1 MRWTQGYR
9 RVIIPGLTLSVLA
22 ALFLSGGLG
31 QGPPVGA
38 DRYFTEVAS
47 VIEQVPY
54 QIDSWVGVNLPLTE
68 VAVKMLRPNK
78 VLRRTYHDPL
88 RGSKVSLSIIHCTD
102 IRDMLGHHPPVC
114 YPAHGWHLESKQA
127 REIVIGGATQ
137 EANQFDFSRL
147 NSGSREAIRIISF
160 FVTPGVDGVI
170 SEMYA
175 MERASKRSGLA
186 GLGAAQVQ
194 IVMPL
199 SQSNEATSEM
209 VTKILQTIQ
218 PVIDT
223 IGKGAP

>member
-1 MRWTQGYR
+1 MRFIDGYR
-9 RVIIPGLTLSVLA
+9 RVIVPGLTLVLLA

-38 DRYFTEVAS
+38 ERYFGEVAA
-47 VIEQVPY
+47 VIDEVPY

-68 VAVKMLRPNK
+68 VAVQMLRPNK

-88 RGSKVSLSIIHCTD
+88 RGNKVSLSIIHCTD

-114 YPAHGWHLESKQA
+114 YPAHGWHLESKRVQ
-127 REIVIGGATQ
+127 EIMVSGSSQ
-137 EANQFDFSRL
+137 EALVFDFSRL
-147 NSGSREAIRIISF
+147 NTGSREAIRIISF
-160 FVTPGVDGVI
+160 FITPGVEGVI

-175 MERASKRSGLA
+175 MERASKKSGLA

-199 SQSNEATSEM
+199 SQSDEATDEM
-209 VTKILQTIQ
+209 VTRILGAIE
-218 PVIDT
+218 PVIET
-223 IGKGAP
+223 IGKGVQ